1 MILKEK
7 RIEKGMTQQEVAEA
21 VGITDMAVSYYESG
35 QRIPKPAMAKKLGE
49 LLGFDWTEIYEED
62 DGEQA

>member
-1 MILKEK
+1 MNLREK
-7 RIEKGMTQQEVAEA
+7 RIKKGMTQQEVADA

-49 LLGFDWTEIYEED
+49 LLGFDWTELYEED
-62 DGEQA
+62 DGEKS

>member
-1 MILKEK
+1 MNLKEK
-7 RIEKGMTQQEVAEA
+7 RIKKGMTQQEVADA

-49 LLGFDWTEIYEED
+49 LLGFDWTELYEED
-62 DGEQA
+62 DGEER

>member
-1 MILKEK
+1 MNLKEK
-7 RIEKGMTQQEVAEA
+7 RIKKGMTQQEVADA

-49 LLGFDWTEIYEED
+49 LLGFDWTELYEED
-62 DGEQA
+62 DKE